1 MKKMLLE
8 AVIYGTAAAGLLL
21 LWNVAE
27 GYLLTQEVMGVM
39 SIPQSMEDMPES
51 MMTSRTDSEIGM
63 GLPNESSFGIMHMD
77 PWVGLLG
84 RGIALALLY
93 LLIRMS
99 FRRFNPSR

>member
-21 LWNVAE
+21 LWNVVE

-51 MMTSRTDSEIGM
+51 MMPSRTDSEIGM
-63 GLPNESSFGIMHMD
+63 GTTNENSFGIMHMD
-77 PWVGLLG
+77 PWVDVLG
-84 RGIALALLY
+84 KGIALALLY
-93 LLIRMS
+93 LLVRMG